1 MASAARKEITL
12 NTPSPNSA
20 SLSNLSESSIDL
32 PSSTLPL
39 LLHLLP
45 PSHSFPERSSFTHS
59 AARSPSPSLQTL
71 PQTHTSPHSNL
82 NQPLQS
88 RPNPASPAVQT
99 QFASFELPIM
109 SIHHAHK
116 AHTHHH
122 RRSLHSPREAPT
134 ARMPTLQIRDSNGSQ
149 TTYLTPTMINLLI
162 ALLVL
167 VIVGIVAIIALFVLR
182 SRRRSLVDAQ
192 SEKTSISNDSTLPAY
207 SPPVRHSHKPS
218 HRRLT
223 VTAAPYGRNSA
234 SIFSVHTE
242 KEALMYNNSPPM
254 SPIPEIRITFPEEE
268 DEMGKRK
275 SGRVVVVK
283 VSELGG
289 VGMEPLENRQYREG
303 GLPAYGEGEGWKE
316 LDLEGMGGLKEKPRQ
331 WKD

>member
-1 MASAARKEITL
+1 
-12 NTPSPNSA
+12 
-20 SLSNLSESSIDL
+20 
-32 PSSTLPL
+32 
-39 LLHLLP
+39 
-45 PSHSFPERSSFTHS
+45 
-59 AARSPSPSLQTL
+59 
-71 PQTHTSPHSNL
+71 
-82 NQPLQS
+82 
-88 RPNPASPAVQT
+88 
-99 QFASFELPIM
+99 M

-134 ARMPTLQIRDSNGSQ
+134 ARMPTLLARDSNGNQ
-149 TTYLTPTMINLLI
+149 TTYLTPTMVNLLI

-182 SRRRSLVDAQ
+182 SRRRSLADAQ
-192 SEKTSISNDSTLPAY
+192 SEKTATSTDNTLPAY

-223 VTAAPYGRNSA
+223 ITAAPYGRNSA

-242 KEALMYNNSPPM
+242 KEALIYNSSAPS

-289 VGMEPLENRQYREG
+289 VGMEPLEYRQG

-316 LDLEGMGGLKEKPRQ
+316 LDLEGMGGLKETPRV

>member
-1 MASAARKEITL
+1 M
-12 NTPSPNSA
+12 
-20 SLSNLSESSIDL
+20 
-32 PSSTLPL
+32 
-39 LLHLLP
+39 
-45 PSHSFPERSSFTHS
+45 
-59 AARSPSPSLQTL
+59 
-71 PQTHTSPHSNL
+71 
-82 NQPLQS
+82 
-88 RPNPASPAVQT
+88 V
-99 QFASFELPIM
+99 
-109 SIHHAHK
+109 
-116 AHTHHH
+116 
-122 RRSLHSPREAPT
+122 
-134 ARMPTLQIRDSNGSQ
+134 
-149 TTYLTPTMINLLI
+149 NLLI

-192 SEKTSISNDSTLPAY
+192 SEKTSGSNDSTLPAY

-223 VTAAPYGRNSA
+223 ITAAPYGRNSA

-242 KEALMYNNSPPM
+242 KEALMYNNSPPT

-289 VGMEPLENRQYREG
+289 VGMEPLENKQYREG